1 MQAQCV
7 SSSISVIA
15 GDLRTLLRKY
25 ASKVVSVATSLF
37 ACAGP
42 EGEERSEHC
51 RRQPSGMH
59 RVKIELACARQV
71 PFKAWR

>member
-42 EGEERSEHC
+42 EGEKRSEHC
-51 RRQPSGMH
+51 LRQPSGMH
-59 RVKIELACARQV
+59 RVKIELACAQQV

>member
-37 ACAGP
+37 ACLDAQAHLVGKNRLCDL
-42 EGEERSEHC
+42 GVVFV
-51 RRQPSGMH
+51 G
-59 RVKIELACARQV
+59 LATAVTVGTRL
-71 PFKAWR
+71 